1 MLMFSIAPI
10 PAFSDNYIWCLID
23 HDTRLAAIVD
33 PGQAEPVERFLEEK
47 GLKLDIILITHH
59 HPDHVGGVAELE
71 RKYSPRE
78 IYGPKDSPF
87 QGVSRAL
94 VEGDTLTWQHITFSV
109 LEVPGH
115 TLDHIAYIS
124 EQDVIEDAPILF
136 CGDTLF
142 ACGCGRLFE
151 GTPTQMR
158 QSLAKLRSLPLN
170 TRVHCAHEY
179 TLANLRF
186 SRDLLPQ
193 DDALE
198 AFEVYCKQRRENGE
212 PTLPTTLEE
221 ELALNP
227 FLRWDDRAVAEAV
240 SKRGIDVDSKLNGD
254 DRVFA
259 QVRRAKDTF

>member
-1 MLMFSIAPI
+1 MFSIAPI

-23 HDTRLAAIVD
+23 HDSNLAAIVD
-33 PGQAEPVERFLEEK
+33 PGEAEPVERFLREK
-47 GLKLDIILITHH
+47 GLTLDIILITHH
-59 HPDHVGGVAELE
+59 HPDHVGGVAELA
-71 RKYSPRE
+71 RAFSPRE

-87 QGVSRAL
+87 KGIGVPL
-94 VEGDTLTWQHITFSV
+94 IEGDTVTWQDIKFSI

-124 EQDVIEDAPILF
+124 EQAVVNDAPALF

-151 GTPTQMR
+151 GTPAQMR
-158 QSLAKLRSLPLN
+158 HSLAKLRNLPIN
-170 TRVHCAHEY
+170 TQVYCAHEY

-186 SRDLLPQ
+186 SRDLLPN

-198 AFEVYCKQRRENGE
+198 AFEVYCKQKRENGE

-221 ELALNP
+221 EVALNP
-227 FLRWDDRAVAEAV
+227 FLRWDDDAVVRAVG
-240 SKRGIDVDSKLNGD
+240 KRNIEVESGLSGE

-259 QVRRAKDTF
+259 QIRRAKDTF